1 MMKNITTTRLILIF
15 IAILNTSLKSQDL
28 IIKTNG
34 DSIKAKITEVGTIG
48 ISFKKTDFP
57 DGPTFVVSK
66 SEILMVK
73 YSNGKTE
80 QFNAAITTNTM
91 SAGSFTNGI
100 NSGTNSVITNSN
112 SAIPGTLSGNQ
123 QTDSKT
129 KIEMI
134 DSKKFTINGQ
144 KASRKE
150 VDKLLG
156 KSKNPAILV
165 PLKAAKMTKTAQKIV
180 KLTSI
185 PTSIGGGFSTLVTG
199 IDMYNDIRRRRDNTQ
214 TYTNA
219 LMSLVGTL
227 TLPITNKI
235 LKNKSD
241 KMYEKLIDMYNL
253 TN

>member
-1 MMKNITTTRLILIF
+1 MMKSINATGLILIF
-15 IAILNTSLKSQDL
+15 ITALSLGLKSQDL

-34 DSIKAKITEVGTIG
+34 DSIKAKITEVGTMG

-66 SEILMVK
+66 SEILLVK

-80 QFNAAITTNTM
+80 QFNAAMTTNTTTV
-91 SAGSFTNGI
+91 GSFTNGI
-100 NSGTNSVITNSN
+100 NSGTNSIATNSN
-112 SAIPGTLSGNQ
+112 SPLQGSPTFNQ
-123 QTDSKT
+123 QNDSKT

-156 KSKNPAILV
+156 KSKNPAILL
-165 PLKAAKMTKTAQKIV
+165 PLKTAKMTKTIQKIV
-180 KLTSI
+180 KITSI
-185 PTSIGGGFSTLVTG
+185 PTSVGGGITTLVTG
-199 IDMYNDIRRRRDNTQ
+199 IDMYNDIRRGRDNTQ